1 MAPSRAPTD
10 PCIRA
15 LEGAADLAVLAPS
28 VHNTQPWR
36 MVIRANLLE
45 LYADRDRQLGALD
58 PTGRQL
64 LVSCGCALLNA
75 RVVLAEA
82 SQRVGIDRFPEAAQ
96 PDLLA
101 RIRVY
106 EDGEPWSPLAR
117 LEPQLGRRRTNRRE
131 FLPEEVPPDVIYE
144 MANAAA
150 AEDAEL
156 FIIASDEQ
164 RRITAELCQ
173 QAERDQLTS
182 PAYRAELRAWTTDDL
197 TRDDGVPAMAV
208 PHVAAGSGGDIP
220 FRDFDTRGNAWLPQV
235 RESSRDQCLLL
246 LGVRED
252 SPRGWLRAGEA
263 LERIWLEATRFDHV
277 ASMLTQVVE
286 VAETRDQLR
295 DRLGLQMYPM
305 VLLRVGRAP
314 MTPATRRRPLD
325 EVITEVVA

>member
-1 MAPSRAPTD
+1 MFSSSTPT
-10 PCIRA
+10 A
-15 LEGAADLAVLAPS
+15 Y
-28 VHNTQPWR
+28 
-36 MVIRANLLE
+36 ANSP
-45 LYADRDRQLGALD
+45 ALD

-82 SQRVGIDRFPEAAQ
+82 EQSVGIDRLPVPGQ
-96 PDLLA
+96 RDLVA

-106 EDGEPWSPLAR
+106 DGGDPWTPLAR
-117 LEPQLGRRRTNRRE
+117 LEPQFGRRRTNRRE
-131 FLPEEVPPDVIYE
+131 FLAEEVPPEVIYE

-156 FIIASDEQ
+156 FVIASDEQ

-173 QAERDQLTS
+173 QAEREQLTS

-197 TRDDGVPAMAV
+197 HRDDGVPAMAV
-208 PHVAAGSGGDIP
+208 PHVAAGSGGEIP
-220 FRDFDTRGNAWLPQV
+220 IRDFDTRGDAWLPQV
-235 RESSRDQCLLL
+235 HESSRDQCLLL

-252 SPRGWLRAGEA
+252 SARAWLRAGEA
-263 LERIWLEATRFDHV
+263 LERLWLEATRFDHV
-277 ASMLTQVVE
+277 ASVLTQVVE
-286 VAETRDQLR
+286 VVETREQLR

-314 MTPATRRRPLD
+314 LTPATRRRPAD
-325 EVITEVVA
+325 AVITEVNS